1 MAGGFLAS
9 AATFLLG
16 FRTDGQK
23 TNGTFFRNLC
33 RKNGRLFVDTAG
45 GKVMKQLFSCFG
57 LGFRKLLGGY
67 GRDEGLLRWFS
78 SEKNKDVW
86 SLSWEGGEY
95 SYF

>member
-57 LGFRKLLGGY
+57 LGFRKLLRVRIRMSGLFH
-67 GRDEGLLRWFS
+67 GRGVSTHTFS
-78 SEKNKDVW
+78 SNF
-86 SLSWEGGEY
+86 SR
-95 SYF
+95 FQF